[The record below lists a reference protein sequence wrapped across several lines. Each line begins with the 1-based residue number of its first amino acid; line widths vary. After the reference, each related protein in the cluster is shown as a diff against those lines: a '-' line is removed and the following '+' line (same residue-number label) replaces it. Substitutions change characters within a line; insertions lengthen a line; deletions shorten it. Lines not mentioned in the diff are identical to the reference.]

1 MVRGSNWS
9 VLFMPA
15 HFAAV
20 PYDIDAVRA
29 DFPILQQE
37 HHPGVPLIYLDNAAS
52 SQKPVTVIEGIDN
65 YYRRY
70 NANVHRGIHKLSE
83 EATAAYEGARVKVRK
98 FINARSKREII
109 FTRGTTEG
117 INLVAQTWG
126 RANLGPGDVIVLTQM
141 EHHSNIVPWQMLA
154 AEKGA
159 VIRYVPVLPDGLLDM
174 EAYARLLSS
183 EPVKL
188 VAVMHV
194 SNVLG
199 TINPVAE
206 MARMAHQAGAKI
218 LVDAAQ
224 SVPHMP
230 VDVQALD
237 ADWVAFSGHKMLG
250 PTGSGVLYG
259 KQALLEAMPPWMGG
273 GDMISRVRLE
283 GSTWNELP
291 YKFEA
296 GTPSIAEMIGLGY
309 AVDYL
314 STIGMEAV
322 HAHEQAIT
330 AYALERL
337 AEVPGVTVYGPSAEL
352 KGAVAAFTV
361 DRVHAHDIAQVL
373 DADGI
378 AVRAGHHCAMPLHDC
393 LGIGATT
400 RASFYLYNTFAEVD
414 ALVEALYRAQRA
426 FMV

>member
-1 MVRGSNWS
+1 
-9 VLFMPA
+9 MPA

-20 PYDIDAVRA
+20 PYDIDALRA
-29 DFPILQQE
+29 DFPILQRE

-52 SQKPVTVIEGIDN
+52 SQKPVAVIEAMDN

-83 EATAAYEGARVKVRK
+83 EATAAYEGARVKLRK

-126 RANLGPGDVIVLTQM
+126 RANLGPNDVIVLTQM

-159 VIRYVPVLPDGLLDM
+159 VIRYVPVLSDGLLDM
-174 EAYARLLSS
+174 EAYARLLTS

-206 MARMAHQAGAKI
+206 MARMAHEAGAKI
-218 LVDAAQ
+218 LIDAAQ

-237 ADWVAFSGHKMLG
+237 ADWLTFSGHKMLG

-314 STIGMEAV
+314 SAIGMDSV
-322 HAHEQAIT
+322 HAHERAIT

-337 AEVPGVTVYGPSAEL
+337 VEVPGVTVYGPPAEL

-414 ALVEALYRAQRA
+414 ALVEALYRARRA